1 MNARQGDVSV
11 KLMNVSGRE

>member
-11 KLMNVSGRE
+11 KLMNVSKWE